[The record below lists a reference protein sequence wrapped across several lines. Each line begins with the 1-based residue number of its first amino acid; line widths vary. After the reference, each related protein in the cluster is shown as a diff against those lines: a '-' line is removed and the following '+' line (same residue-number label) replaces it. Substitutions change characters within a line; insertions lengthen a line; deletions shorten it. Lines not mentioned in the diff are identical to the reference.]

1 MVRHGLAPA
10 ELQLPRA
17 VVEHA
22 PIAADGAFQQPL
34 PRLVES
40 LDQIDLPIAGLRCFH
55 HAAQDQRLIGGR
67 GERAVAH
74 AAFARPAHLADQNFL
89 PGKNLCHLLPHLAH
103 MRGRFCRCDRLVLP
117 IGQDVDGD
125 EIGGGRELGRLQPE
139 LPDIGIGDGKAG
151 PALHLLEIGLDPGGA
166 ELAAE
171 QRLVTDDEGLDHT
184 GMTAGE
190 PQVRLRSPA
199 GCRRGCGRSRCL
211 AAPSSRACRRSA

>member
-34 PRLVES
+34 PRLVEG

-55 HAAQDQRLIGGR
+55 HAAQHQRLIGGR

-74 AAFARPAHLADQNFL
+74 AAFAWPADLADQNLL
-89 PGKNLCHLLPHLAH
+89 PGKNLRHLLPHLAH
-103 MRGRFCRCDRLVLP
+103 MRDRLGGRDRLILP

-125 EIGGGRELGRLQPE
+125 EVGGLSEFGRLQPE

-151 PALHLLEIGLDPGGA
+151 AALHLLEIGLDPVRRRVRR
-166 ELAAE
+166 EAAS
-171 QRLVTDDEGLDHT
+171 R
-184 GMTAGE
+184 
-190 PQVRLRSPA
+190 
-199 GCRRGCGRSRCL
+199 CRR
-211 AAPSSRACRRSA
+211 